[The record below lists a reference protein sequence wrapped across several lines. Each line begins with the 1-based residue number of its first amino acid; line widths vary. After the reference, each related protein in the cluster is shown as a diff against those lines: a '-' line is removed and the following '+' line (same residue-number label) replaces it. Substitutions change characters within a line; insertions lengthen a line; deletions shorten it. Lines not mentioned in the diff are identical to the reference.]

1 MPKLFVVDT
10 MAIISY
16 FSNVFGQ
23 GTRISKRGLSII
35 GQAFDFPDEVL
46 LTVPGIVFVEIF
58 DKWFRGVRDQDDE
71 FRAMFR
77 AEVLDRIRN
86 APNIEIREVDVETL
100 KAFLWLEDPSINLE
114 NSDRLIL
121 ASAAVLRAPLITAD
135 PVVID
140 FVTKHGVIP
149 EVIR

>member
-1 MPKLFVVDT
+1 MPRLFVVDT
-10 MAIISY
+10 MAVISY

-23 GTRISKRGLSII
+23 DTRISKRGLSII

-58 DKWFRGVRDQDDE
+58 DKWFRGGRDKDDE
-71 FRAMFR
+71 FRAKFR
-77 AEVLDRIRN
+77 VEVLERIRN
-86 APNIEIREVDVETL
+86 APNIEIREVDVETIQ
-100 KAFLWLEDPSINLE
+100 KFLWLEDPNINLE

-121 ASAAVLRAPLITAD
+121 ASAAVLQAPLITAD
-135 PVVID
+135 PVLID
-140 FVTKHGVIP
+140 FVKKHGVVP